1 VRRAARWSTSALLL
15 SAATM
20 RQMDRLA
27 QQIDSSKAGKASN
40 VSRVRALVIAL
51 AVIAAFIVFGGG
63 LVASG
68 SASVVLHAAP
78 HEPINL
84 CMFTNREAPA
94 LAVINT
100 VFQNAAHPEAVI
112 FHIVVSEVSCC
123 QAIIALSGRYA
134 VLGKKL
140 LVHTLGELTRVLLND
155 GFAPPWTLPPL
166 PDGDKDAWL
175 VRPAGWDLDG
185 KHNSPLNHLRFYSA
199 RPATPQRTR
208 AARTAARAP
217 RLYPQPPRS
226 YNTPPAPALRATPP
240 RPRSPA
246 LPVPEGR

>member
-1 VRRAARWSTSALLL
+1 MDSPVVRGVRRAARWSTSALLL

-27 QQIDSSKAGKASN
+27 QQIDSSKAGKANN
-40 VSRVRALVIAL
+40 VVRMRIIVVLLFAL
-51 AVIAAFIVFGGG
+51 IAALIGGG
-63 LVASG
+63 F
-68 SASVVLHAAP
+68 VVMTGGVMQAAP
-78 HEPINL
+78 PEPINL

-100 VFQNAAHPEAVI
+100 VFQNAARPEAVI
-112 FHIVVSEVSCC
+112 FHVVVSEVSCC
-123 QAIIALSGRYA
+123 QAIIALSGRYS

-199 RPATPQRTR
+199 RPARECACVAVRALPRAVPRRTC
-208 AARTAARAP
+208 
-217 RLYPQPPRS
+217 LYP
-226 YNTPPAPALRATPP
+226 PA
-240 RPRSPA
+240 
-246 LPVPEGR
+246 VPWRG